1 MTIASQG
8 ASPSP
13 VTGDD
18 TRAFRVEQRG
28 TDFVPEDQR
37 WARPRDLFAMWCSS
51 SLQFEYLI
59 YGAVLMTF
67 GFSFA
72 QAAVLIVVGNLS
84 YLLLGLCSLQ
94 GPETGTTVFV
104 IGRAAYGPNGSRIM
118 ATFNWLTQVGFE
130 TEGLTL
136 ATLAAVALAAKAG
149 WHTTTGTKVIII
161 VAAAAVQGVLPL
173 FGHASIIKALRVLIA
188 PFMVLYVILAVLT
201 VHKAHLSAPAHGVG
215 WQTIVVG
222 MTFVITLSGLG
233 WVENGNDF
241 SRYLPR
247 QSSKPAILGWV
258 LAGAA
263 IPQVVVMLLGAAVAT
278 YVPSAAGDPVHNF
291 PHAFAAW
298 FLVPFLVVAIMQV
311 FAISSLDL
319 YSSGVTLQ
327 AIGLPLRRWQAVL
340 LDTVIAA
347 GLTAYAVFSSSFNT
361 LLSDFVSLVVA
372 WIAPWMAVFL
382 VDWAL
387 RRYRYVPGELQRTD
401 PGSLYW
407 RSGGIHW
414 PAIMAQV
421 LGSAVALLSINTN
434 FYVSPLSHATDGADF
449 SILAGVVV
457 AGAAYALIGGRGVR
471 RQADL
476 QDQLLE
482 VPALGPTD
490 LQDRSGRS

>member
-1 MTIASQG
+1 MTIASEG
-8 ASPSP
+8 ASPTP
-13 VTGDD
+13 AIEDD
-18 TRAFRVEQRG
+18 SRAFHVEQRG
-28 TDFVPEDQR
+28 TAFIPEDQR
-37 WARPRDLFAMWCSS
+37 WARPHDLFALWCSS
-51 SLQFEYLI
+51 SLQFEYLV

-72 QAAVLIVVGNLS
+72 QAVVLIVIGNLS

-94 GPETGTTVFV
+94 GPEAGTTVFI
-104 IGRAAYGPNGSRIM
+104 IGRAAYGPNGSRLM
-118 ATFNWLTQVGFE
+118 AVFNWLTQVGFE
-130 TEGLTL
+130 TEGLAL
-136 ATLAAVALAAKAG
+136 ATLAAIALAAKAG
-149 WHTTTGTKVIII
+149 WHTTTGTKVVII
-161 VAAAAVQGVLPL
+161 VAAAAIQGILPL
-173 FGHASIIKALRVLIA
+173 FGHASIIKALRALIA

-201 VHKAHLSAPAHGVG
+201 VHKAHFSAPPHGVS
-215 WQTIVVG
+215 WQTFVVG

-247 QSSKPAILGWV
+247 RSSKPAILGWV

-298 FLVPFLVVAIMQV
+298 FLVPFLVVAILQV

-340 LDTVIAA
+340 LDTVIAG
-347 GLTAYAVFSSSFNT
+347 GLTAYAIFSSSFNT

-414 PAIMAQV
+414 PAIAAQA
-421 LGSAVALLSINTN
+421 LGSAAALLSINTN
-434 FYVSPLSHATDGADF
+434 FYVSPLSHATNGADF
-449 SILAGVVV
+449 SILAGVGV
-457 AGAAYALIGGRGVR
+457 AGVAYLLLGGRRVR
-471 RQADL
+471 RQAAL
-476 QDQLLE
+476 QDELLE
-482 VPALGPTD
+482 LRG
-490 LQDRSGRS
+490 S